1 MREADSLQGSEK
13 GGSRAGEKVPASG
26 GRGTLSREQILQ
38 AALAIADRDGLGGLT
53 IRKLAARLG
62 VSPMGVYRYF
72 RNKAEIVGGLVD
84 LVAGEYKVASH
95 QEDDWAE
102 WVRETFCLMRKA
114 LLAHPGIIP
123 LLGTAASSG
132 PNAMAEMDAVLNV
145 LGRAGIDRH
154 TGASA
159 FFTLI
164 SYTIGAVAIESHVQ
178 GENADESVDPE
189 ERRRQLRLLFEMA
202 SRPGY
207 PSIVDLTE
215 HPAFFASDEEF
226 VRGLDRILTGL
237 KADSEKDPSS

>member
-1 MREADSLQGSEK
+1 LQRSENDRHPARDHA
-13 GGSRAGEKVPASG
+13 GVFGRRGARSRDE
-26 GRGTLSREQILQ
+26 ILR
-38 AALAIADRDGLGGLT
+38 AALAIADCDGLGGLT

-72 RNKAEIVGGLVD
+72 RNKAEIVGSLVD

-95 QEDDWAE
+95 QEDDWTE

-132 PNAMAEMDAVLNV
+132 PNAMAEMDSVLKI
-145 LGRAGIDRH
+145 LGRAGVDRH
-154 TGASA
+154 LAASG
-159 FFTLI
+159 FYTLI

-178 GENADESVDPE
+178 GQQGDSHLDPE

-207 PSIVDLTE
+207 GSIVDLTE
-215 HPAFFASDEEF
+215 HPAFFATDEEF

-237 KADSEKDPSS
+237 KAESRKR